1 MVFNPVFLKYS
12 SSRKI
17 KTIYNIVKWS
27 WKSKSEFSPFCE
39 LCSLRSKQIQNFLW
53 TWSILAK
60 TILILLTHNRS
71 HASEQSPVSDDVKQ
85 RIIFL
90 QSSPAMSLPL
100 DHSRHTVISKDWNLK
115 KFCFLG
121 LQGIHRTWPKAK
133 WFF

>member
-60 TILILLTHNRS
+60 TILILITHNRS

-90 QSSPAMSLPL
+90 QSSPAAGSFPAHCYFTRLKPKRMIYSFP
-100 DHSRHTVISKDWNLK
+100 SRQIFFKSSERLLK
-115 KFCFLG
+115 
-121 LQGIHRTWPKAK
+121 
-133 WFF
+133 